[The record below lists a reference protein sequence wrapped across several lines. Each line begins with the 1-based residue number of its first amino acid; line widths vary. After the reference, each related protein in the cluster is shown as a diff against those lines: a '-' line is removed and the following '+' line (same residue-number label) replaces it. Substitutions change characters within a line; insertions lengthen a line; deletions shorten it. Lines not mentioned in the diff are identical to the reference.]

1 MCECPRLN
9 GLPAASA
16 GAARRLAWLAAVS
29 LAVLSSAGTPAAA
42 EDCRLALVLALDV
55 SASVDAREHR
65 LQREGLASALLDADV
80 MRLFLADRPVAVH
93 VFEWAGPA
101 TQVALTDWILVER
114 ERDLAGLAA
123 ALRMQP
129 RVGGEERLTTAV
141 GSALAHALASL
152 AAAPRCA
159 ARTIDVSGDG
169 RNNAGPEPQA
179 VYRALPFANVTVN
192 ALIVSGATVG
202 DVDPDG
208 DKGLGAWFRSNVLHG
223 SGAFAIDVDRYDDFR
238 RAMREKLL
246 RELRAPEVGG
256 WPTAGDAG

>member
-1 MCECPRLN
+1 MCVRPHRGCFP
-9 GLPAASA
+9 PTSA
-16 GAARRLAWLAAVS
+16 GTAWRQVWLAFAS
-29 LAVLSSAGTPAAA
+29 LAVLSTAGTSASA

-55 SASVDAREHR
+55 SASVDTREHR

-101 TQVALTDWILVER
+101 TLDTLTDWVLVES
-114 ERDLAGLAA
+114 ETDLAGLAA
-123 ALRMQP
+123 VLRSRP
-129 RVGGEERLTTAV
+129 RAGGEERLTTAV

-169 RNNAGPEPQA
+169 RNNAGPEPRA
-179 VYRALPFANVTVN
+179 VYRTLAFATVTVN
-192 ALIVSGATVG
+192 ALVVSGATIG

-208 DKGLGAWFRSNVLHG
+208 DQGLSAWFRSNVLHG
-223 SGAFAIDVDRYDDFR
+223 RGAFAIDADGYDDFG

-246 RELRAPEVGG
+246 LELQTPNVSG
-256 WPTAGDAG
+256 WPNVRDAG